1 MTVDWRGATI
11 DALNT
16 IALQAD
22 YSGCGYFWV
31 PEAWGLEA
39 FSTIGHL
46 LTITR
51 QIKIGPGIVNIFSRS
66 AATIGMSCA
75 TLNQLAPGR
84 FVLGL
89 GTSGKGLV
97 EYFHGAKFEKKF
109 KRMNEYVEVIKKVS
123 SGQIV
128 EYNGEI
134 LKLSRFRLYGQALS
148 SPVPIYLGAIGE
160 KNLALSGVISDG
172 AIVTLWPISKLGDCL
187 KTVGGSSKKKI
198 FAYLPLR
205 LARNEREEAQ
215 ARAEISKYISFY
227 IASMGKYYAQNLSRL
242 GFDKEVKE
250 AIENKE
256 KNILSDQFIGE
267 FSLIGTPAKILERI
281 ASIPDGVHPVFA
293 FSAVTPKDG
302 DDAARS
308 IRDISVELASKKPRP
323 I

>member
-148 SPVPIYLGAIGE
+148 SPI
-160 KNLALSGVISDG
+160 N
-172 AIVTLWPISKLGDCL
+172 
-187 KTVGGSSKKKI
+187 
-198 FAYLPLR
+198 
-205 LARNEREEAQ
+205 
-215 ARAEISKYISFY
+215 
-227 IASMGKYYAQNLSRL
+227 
-242 GFDKEVKE
+242 
-250 AIENKE
+250 
-256 KNILSDQFIGE
+256 
-267 FSLIGTPAKILERI
+267 
-281 ASIPDGVHPVFA
+281 
-293 FSAVTPKDG
+293 
-302 DDAARS
+302 
-308 IRDISVELASKKPRP
+308 
-323 I
+323 